1 MKNLADSFRAPGK
14 RLVAYLNVGDP
25 GVSRTPVDYVQ
36 LACAC
41 VDAGA
46 DVLELGVPFSDPFA
60 DGPAI
65 AAASHRALG
74 AGGGFR
80 ETLRV
85 AAAIRARSPVPLVL
99 FGYANPLIVR
109 GFERAANEAA
119 DAGIDALL
127 VVDLPVSGHA
137 DDAAHQLRA
146 AAWRAGVGVV
156 PLLAPTSDPSR
167 IAAVAEAAASTPFV
181 YYVSVAGVTGAK
193 SVPLDAASAR
203 AADLEAKLHVPVAI
217 GFGIDGP
224 EKAKLAA
231 FGSTA
236 AGGATGV
243 VVGTALVVALASE
256 PTMDGKIAAA
266 QRILQPLRAA
276 ITRMSL

>member
-1 MKNLADSFRAPGK
+1 MKNLAAAFRAPGK

-25 GVSRTPVDYVQ
+25 GCATEPVDYVQ
-36 LACAC
+36 IACAC
-41 VDAGA
+41 VEAGA

-65 AAASHRALG
+65 AAASQRALG
-74 AGGGFR
+74 VGGGFAD
-80 ETLRV
+80 TLRI

-127 VVDLPVSGHA
+127 VVDLPVSA
-137 DDAAHQLRA
+137 DPSDAACELREA
-146 AAWRAGVGVV
+146 AVRAGLGVV

-167 IAAVAEAAASTPFV
+167 VDAVRAAAASTPFV

-193 SVPLDAASAR
+193 SIPLEAASTR
-203 AADLEAKLHVPVAI
+203 ATELEKDLGIPVAI
-217 GFGIDGP
+217 GFGIDSP
-224 EKAKLAA
+224 DKARLAA
-231 FGSTA
+231 R
-236 AGGATGV
+236 GATGV
-243 VVGTALVVALASE
+243 VVGTALVTAMAAECTMAGKLAALARVL
-256 PTMDGKIAAA
+256 T
-266 QRILQPLRAA
+266 PLRAA
-276 ITRMSL
+276 IG